1 MNGDAKGTRL
11 GDSRPDGP
19 TFPSSAPSESPTAAL
34 AGFKHPQRFDGAT
47 RVVKGLVPP
56 VSIA

>member
-1 MNGDAKGTRL
+1 MNGDAEGTRL
-11 GDSRPDGP
+11 GDSGPDGL
-19 TFPSSAPSESPTAAL
+19 TFSSSAPTESPTAAL
-34 AGFKHPQRFDGAT
+34 AGFKHPQRFDRAT